1 MRKTIKKLFV
11 LAASVCMLCGIGVMP
26 VSAKTTDVTI
36 TGNQQSK
43 TVSVTA
49 ENAAIS
55 GKDISVICYNPSW
68 DQNPANIEG
77 NLDKIEYLDQYT
89 MTNGKVSFTF
99 PLSGTPVEGEYAL
112 VIGSEDA
119 QSPLVK
125 KFRVKSS
132 TPQEGDKT
140 NLTQAVKM
148 YEAIQK
154 NKYTTESWA
163 VFETQLKAAKAIL
176 SKPGASQKEIDA
188 ALSALKTAYSGL
200 TERKPEPIP
209 EPKPEPY
216 LKKGTKIKYKNG
228 TYAVLQASKSVKAV
242 TFVKPNKKT
251 LKSFVIPSNI
261 VYKGQSYKV
270 TAVSAKAFYKNR
282 KLGKVT
288 IGANAKQI
296 GNYAFKGCGKLKT
309 ISIKGKSVTKFGK
322 GTFQSINK
330 KAKFMIPSKQYKKYK
345 KAIIK
350 AGAKKTMTFKKTK

>member
-1 MRKTIKKLFV
+1 MRKAIKKMFV
-11 LAASVCMLCGIGVMP
+11 LAASVVMLLGVGVMP

-36 TGNQQSK
+36 TANQESGV
-43 TVSVTA
+43 VSVTA
-49 ENAAIS
+49 ENEAIS

-89 MTNGKVSFTF
+89 MTNGKVSFSF
-99 PLSGTPVEGEYAL
+99 PISGQTVEGEYAL

-119 QSPLVK
+119 ASPLVK

-132 TPQEGDKT
+132 LPQEGDKT
-140 NLTQAVKM
+140 NLTQTVKM

-154 NKYTTESWA
+154 NNYTAASWEI
-163 VFETQLKAAKAIL
+163 FERELKAAKAVL
-176 SKPGASQKEIDA
+176 SKSGASQKEIDD

-200 TERKPEPIP
+200 TALKPEP

-216 LKKGTKIKYKNG
+216 LKKGTRIKYKNG
-228 TYAVLQASKSVKAV
+228 TYAVLQATKSVKTV

-251 LKSFVIPSNI
+251 FKSFAIPSNV

-282 KLGKVT
+282 KLSKVS
-288 IGANAKQI
+288 IGANVKQI
-296 GNYAFKGCGKLKT
+296 GNYAFKGSGKLKT
-309 ISIKGKSVTKFGK
+309 IIIKGKSVTKFGK